1 MKIRT
6 KLYGM
11 TLLATCGLGV
21 TLLLA
26 LWCLTEFQVNGP
38 VYKRIIHNK
47 DIVADVLPPP
57 LYIIE
62 SFLITH
68 QMTETTDSKKLEDF
82 KRKLQEL
89 QIFYGQR
96 HTYWDKTLTTD
107 ATDQGIRKTLLT
119 DSYTPAMVF
128 FEIINKEFLPA
139 IKEDNK
145 VKARQLV
152 NGPLLAAYNQ
162 HREAVDATVT
172 LAENRT
178 RIEVKDTF
186 ERVSNWSAAMIAAS
200 IISVICLALGGWVV
214 SRSIVRSSNILVSN
228 VAKMASGQA
237 DLTARIETGTRDEMG
252 DLARGINATLK
263 KIHAI
268 VIRVREGSVQLLS
281 TGAEIGANAGH
292 QEATAASLSSSTTQ
306 IAAAVNEIS
315 ATGRDLS
322 NTMSE
327 VSKRARQAAD
337 LAVACGKGL
346 DHTNATM
353 RQLTESADSIGARLA
368 DIRDKADHITL
379 MVTTIVKV
387 ADQTNILSV
396 NAAVE
401 AEKAGSSGLG
411 FLVVAREIRRLADQT
426 AVATLSIENIV
437 GEMHEAVTAGVRQT
451 DKFNDEVKDSVS
463 RISEIN
469 RQTTLIIDEVQSLN
483 HSFANVNEGMQNQ
496 STGALQISDAMR
508 QISQSAKQTQAS
520 AREFNES
527 AEILRK
533 SVEGLN
539 VEVSQFKV

>member
-11 TLLATCGLGV
+11 TLLATLGLAV

-26 LWCLTEFQVNGP
+26 LWCLTEFRVTGP
-38 VYKRIIHNK
+38 VYKRIIQNK

-68 QMTETTDSKKLEDF
+68 QMTETNDDQKLLRF
-82 KRKLQEL
+82 RQEL
-89 QIFYGQR
+89 AKLRTMYNQR
-96 HTYWDKTLTTD
+96 HDHWVSNLPDDKMKRDLVVN
-107 ATDQGIRKTLLT
+107 
-119 DSYTPAMVF
+119 SYEPALKF
-128 FEIINKEFLPA
+128 FEIVEKEFLPA
-139 IKEDNK
+139 IELGD
-145 VKARQLV
+145 KAAARRLV
-152 NGPLLAAYNQ
+152 NGSLQQCYDA
-162 HREAVDATVT
+162 HRVYIDHTVT
-172 LAENRT
+172 EANQRT
-178 RIEVKDTF
+178 TIYEFDTIN
-186 ERVSNWSAAMIAAS
+186 RVSSWSAAMIAAS
-200 IISVICLALGGWVV
+200 ITSVVCIALGGWIV
-214 SRSIVRSSNILVSN
+214 SRSIVKSSQLLVQN
-228 VAKMASGQA
+228 VSKMASGDA
-237 DLTARIETGTRDEMG
+237 DLTARIQTGTRDEMG
-252 DLARGINATLK
+252 ELARGINATLK
-263 KIHAI
+263 KIHTI
-268 VIRVREGSVQLLS
+268 VVRVREGSVQLLS
-281 TGAEIGANAGH
+281 TGAEIAANAGQ
-292 QEATAASLSSSTTQ
+292 QEITAVSLSSSTTQ

-322 NTMSE
+322 QTMSE
-327 VSKRARQAAD
+327 VSQRARQAAD

-346 DHTNATM
+346 NATNVTM
-353 RQLTESADSIGARLA
+353 RQLTESADSIGQRLA

-401 AEKAGSSGLG
+401 AEKAGASGLG

-437 GEMHEAVTAGVRQT
+437 SEMHEAVTAGVRQT
-451 DKFNDEVKDSVS
+451 DRFNDEVKDGVS

-483 HSFANVNEGMQNQ
+483 SSFSAVNEGMQNQ

-508 QISQSAKQTQAS
+508 QISHSAKQTQAS
-520 AREFNES
+520 AKEFNEA
-527 AEILRK
+527 AELLRK